1 MRDHEEKIIISS
13 CNQKYYL
20 AATLELTD
28 NSRKGV
34 EEQRFDNFNFE
45 R

>member
-1 MRDHEEKIIISS
+1 MPDHEEKIIISS
-13 CNQKYYL
+13 CNQKYYI
-20 AATLELTD
+20 AATPELTD

-34 EEQRFDNFNFE
+34 EEQRFDNINFK